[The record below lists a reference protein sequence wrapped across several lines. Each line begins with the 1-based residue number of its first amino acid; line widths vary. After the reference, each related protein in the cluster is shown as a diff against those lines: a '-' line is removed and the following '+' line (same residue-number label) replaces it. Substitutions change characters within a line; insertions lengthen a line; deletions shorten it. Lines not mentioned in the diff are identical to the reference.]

1 MAENQDPNIE
11 GPNVQARAEFINPG
25 TTDVKN
31 FLPFGTGFHDPN
43 QITLNPE
50 PTPVKLGNKPPYI
63 NESPTIQKDPIR
75 DTTVGFNPWDKN
87 QLAKNATGN
96 QSFAENLG
104 KKLSHQ
110 LLNLED
116 PNQYAKSFMY
126 DASSSGAHK
135 ARYKAYGQKTYD
147 KIGFNPEL
155 NNEEVF
161 NANTSIVDDY
171 VRMATHAAWPMFT
184 LGLVANPK
192 SYGQLFQ
199 GNIGQDIDEAT
210 DYEEYN
216 AIGMSTK
223 GGISGFFNNTI
234 NSLAYSA
241 GIMFEATAEYAAI
254 GAIEGSLVGPEGTV
268 AGGMIGG
275 GVGAI
280 KGLLSVPKNLWN
292 MGKYG
297 GKMLTNLKN
306 LENYNAAR
314 QAFIGA
320 SKGTWN
326 FINPI
331 NNTATAF
338 TEASNLSGLARTA
351 KTSAGFFRDVIG
363 MNMALSEGRL
373 EGGFVENN
381 TYSKLY
387 DEFWKRNN
395 RAPSDE
401 EQLNLRKQSKVAGFQ
416 DTYKNALLVFYSN
429 KIAFPNLVKG
439 NIFAG
444 QSRNIR
450 SIGKEFD
457 LIFKAGKGA
466 GAKAVTEGTYD
477 IVEYNLKNALKGFIK
492 PANFGKASLAY
503 FKTNL
508 VEGAQEVMQ
517 DVLAQ
522 STEDYYVNSFYDPAK
537 ATFDYSMSTLA
548 DAFGHQASAQGFETF
563 MSGFVMG
570 GLLKPF
576 GGAVP
581 RYASIL
587 YNKYTMDPVKYEKY
601 MEERKT
607 FGNAV
612 KNAMNNMHENP
623 VDFLNERMRNYGDQ
637 STIAKII
644 NDEDTDAKEKFDA
657 VDASFTSD
665 VLTALNA
672 GTFKTFKE
680 NFSKYGTLSDA
691 ELEEALEIQKGEGA
705 KMRQKL
711 EDFSKK
717 SDKIQERWTFAQN
730 NFGTK
735 KLQLQNFTEG
745 TPEYNKAAIYNKA
758 IDRGIYNLVFLNESF
773 DQNLE
778 RINKITNKL
787 NASFVFSNLPSAN
800 FQTLTDQKRLSN
812 TIDMLATE
820 IESLKKLDDPKT
832 AEQIKGKQEILDALT
847 EFEEK
852 QSNFNKMQAV
862 EVFEEAKK
870 RVKEEGGEDADAT
883 AEAFDELIKYY
894 KENGQDPVSEYQDA
908 LEKLLKKVSGSEMN
922 YQSALISMDRKGD
935 GSYRGGIESL
945 FNDIKDLHKLEH
957 DNRNIIPY
965 VNMLMQPA
973 SFYEHVERN
982 YEWMRNLYL
991 NRENYYKE
999 IIDQAIKAKE
1009 NNDLLKSLADDNI
1022 YVDLEEFADWVE
1034 DHNNLPSYFIEG
1046 SKGQERIIPAGSI
1059 AYEEYAQRFIM
1070 VARMQEV
1077 KAAGDPIDR
1086 EAQLENSIQDLLAQ
1100 KQVEV
1105 DRAEENFKSDIKK
1118 ETGQTLEELQ
1128 QQEQEGQE
1136 VVKPISEDAKNAQ
1149 IQRLMD
1155 VVLLFNTNDP
1165 VLQIDKLQEAFRLAG
1180 LPEETFSQSAIDIEV
1195 SKLQND
1201 QNRLINEVVPIYKS
1215 FEETYDNNLREKA
1228 AYGTAAAMAIIE
1240 REIEK
1245 INESEGEVTEIEPV
1259 EIIKDTQSWKDYQAV
1274 LKEIEDR
1281 YAELIQ
1287 ELTDS
1292 FAKKGVTPATV
1303 QKNVIIPTN
1312 TSWAEI
1318 EKLAPELFDIL
1329 DKKFADDISISPDD
1343 DKYDLVRANWLEQQ
1357 GDIIQEYNDRK
1368 LAEKILQEQEAK
1380 QFKAPTFKF
1389 IKLPKGYEIN
1399 ITSRI
1404 APLTLLRDTYQN
1416 MLDSGERTS
1425 EKTGKILKLTDKQKQ
1440 DILDDLGQLDN
1451 AINFLREQGIKTENS
1466 SFDKALQIFNDLI
1479 TARQNE
1485 IEKVFDEEGNL
1496 ISRKIDGKTAE
1507 RVTKKAEELDIQL
1520 TPGKKPFSFYALD
1533 TQVKTIKDEEGVEQ
1547 EVEIPSP
1554 ILSAFD
1560 SIMADD
1566 SIKPEDKLDAFMASF
1581 ETFAKSTKTSVF
1593 KDKNQKGLNVE
1604 KFRALREAL
1613 EVEGGFTRENVI
1625 KTVNEL
1631 AFREAAEI
1639 GNMIDNLIKDFLTRE
1654 GLTFKKVEKPE
1665 KMSQKAFDALFGDQG
1680 VITRFRDGIIDGDY
1694 MVVGASDMVFDKSLF
1709 ENGLVGETDLIAI
1722 NADGDFNIIDVK
1734 ALKKGSWDKFDADT
1748 KLEEKINQLTEDGV
1762 SEEDIEKDADVVKL
1776 RKDAKWS
1783 KKQYFRLQQSIY
1795 RNLFYNMTGIMPKRI
1810 GLMPL
1815 EVEYDTEGNLID
1827 AGLASIVPSEDTTI
1841 ELEYFDVV
1849 ESIVPLKA
1857 QPKKVTKDTPKDEGL
1872 IEEELPVEPTIADYV
1887 GRRVVYAGV
1896 VGTLKAEID
1905 GTFSI
1910 VNKDGIEAIVFE
1922 GDVLRNK
1929 NLTLSQ
1935 VGLTPIR
1942 KTQRPFEIVSING
1955 VNYKVSILGENTA
1968 IINDVMY
1975 KINWSGNANEK
1986 TIASLTY
1993 KANDAK
1999 IAELE
2004 AKKEIL
2010 EEKIDVA
2017 RDEYASFLP
2026 KSVSVDYERR
2036 ITAITKKLTTEE
2048 DPAIK
2053 QELINTRT
2061 ALEKEL
2067 EFGKIKQNSKMQQI
2081 GLDRLELNKIN
2092 SELQALRD
2100 NNPKRTM
2107 RGGNLNDLIFAINS
2121 SPENFKLYKGKNSA
2135 DQKKDLKT
2143 INSLSVSS
2151 AIASKIDDI
2160 LAENFPNT
2168 LNTLIE
2174 EGIGSISSTGL
2185 DGIFNWANNTIVKL
2199 DILASREASKGNITT
2214 DIQNQINAIYTL
2226 LNDLELIKLTKNGEI
2241 SKRQPKE
2248 IKNIFGE
2255 SKVPDRASI
2264 SQDEGSTSGQAE
2276 GVLEPQGGKP
2286 STGQMKS
2293 RIAESNLTAES
2304 ILSALE
2310 TEEGTTSKEGAKI
2323 INAINKATTDT
2334 IRGLYIEALEF
2345 LKENPGQINTTELQ
2359 QAYDDRINRLALD
2372 LLFDDLEKN
2381 ETILPKSPIFGN
2393 TEVSPVVVFKKGPN
2407 SVELKDVNTG
2417 AKQTFTE
2424 EEINKNF
2431 IRMTEE
2437 AMANEEGVQITP
2449 QDIEDFQKNTETI
2462 NETLEDTE
2470 ALNAAAK
2477 AVEEAETKGTF
2488 RDRLKNKKCNI

>member
-11 GPNVQARAEFINPG
+11 GPNVEARAEFINSG
-25 TTDVKN
+25 TTDVKS

-43 QITLNPE
+43 IVTFNPE
-50 PTPVKLGNKPPYI
+50 PSPVQLENKVF
-63 NESPTIQKDPIR
+63 NNQTPTIQKDPIR
-75 DTTVGFNPWDKN
+75 DTAVGFNPWDKN
-87 QLAKNATGN
+87 QLAKAATGN

-110 LLNLED
+110 LKNLED

-147 KIGFNPEL
+147 RIGFNPEL

-171 VRMATHAAWPMFT
+171 IRMATHAAWPMFT
-184 LGLVANPK
+184 SGLIANPK
-192 SYGQLFQ
+192 SYAQMFQ
-199 GNIGQDIDEAT
+199 GNIGQDIDAAT

-223 GGISGFFNNTI
+223 GGIGGFFNNTL

-241 GIMFEATAEYAAI
+241 GIMFEAAAEYAAI

-268 AGGMIGG
+268 AGGLIGG
-275 GVGAI
+275 GIGAL
-280 KGLLSVPKNLWN
+280 KGLASLPKNLYN

-306 LENYNAAR
+306 LENYNAAK
-314 QAFIGA
+314 QFFTSA

-338 TEASNLSGLARTA
+338 AEASNLSGLARTA
-351 KTSAGFFRDVIG
+351 KTSAGLFRDVIG
-363 MNMALSEGRL
+363 INMGLSEGRL

-401 EQLNLRKQSKVAGFQ
+401 EQVNMRKQAKTAGFQ
-416 DTYKNALLVFYSN
+416 DTWKNGLLVFYTN
-429 KIAFPNLVKG
+429 KFAFPNLVKG

-457 LIFKAGKGA
+457 IVFNAGKGSA
-466 GAKAVTEGTYD
+466 AKAITEGTYD
-477 IVEYNLKNALKGFIK
+477 IVEYNLKNALKGFVK

-508 VEGAQEVMQ
+508 TEGAQEVMQ
-517 DVLAQ
+517 DILAK

-537 ATFDYSMSTLA
+537 ATFDYSMATLGN
-548 DAFGHQASAQGFETF
+548 AFGHQVSAEGFETF

-570 GLLKPF
+570 GLMRPF
-576 GGAVP
+576 NGAVP

-587 YNKYTMDPVKYEKY
+587 YNKYTMDPVEYETY
-601 MEERKT
+601 MSERKSY
-607 FGNAV
+607 GEAV
-612 KNAMNNMHENP
+612 KNAMNNMHQNP

-637 STIAKII
+637 SSIAKII
-644 NDEDTDAKEKFDA
+644 SDEETDAKEKFDA
-657 VDASFTSD
+657 VNASFTSD
-665 VLTALNA
+665 VLTSLNA
-672 GTFKTFKE
+672 GTYKVFKD
-680 NFSKYGTLSDA
+680 NFAKYGTLSDSD
-691 ELEEALEIQKGEGA
+691 LEQALEIKPGEGA

-711 EDFSKK
+711 QEYSKK
-717 SDKIQERWTFAQN
+717 ADKIQERWEYAQN
-730 NFGTK
+730 NLANK
-735 KLQLQNFTEG
+735 KLKLQNFTEG

-758 IDRGIYNLVFLNESF
+758 IDRGIYNLVFLGQSYDE
-773 DQNLE
+773 NLE
-778 RINKITNKL
+778 RVVGITNKL
-787 NASFVFSNLPSAN
+787 NSAFTFANLPSAN
-800 FQTLTDQKRLSN
+800 FQTLTDQTRLTN
-812 TIDMLATE
+812 TIDMLSTE
-820 IESLKKLDDPKT
+820 IESLKNLDDPK
-832 AEQIKGKQEILDALT
+832 AQAQIKEKQELLDVLS

-870 RVKEEGGEDADAT
+870 RVKEEGKEDAEAT
-883 AEAFDELIKYY
+883 AQAFDELINYY
-894 KENGQDPVSEYQDA
+894 KENGQDPVAEYKGA
-908 LEKLLKKVSGSEMN
+908 LEKVLKKLAGSELQ
-922 YQSALISMDRKGD
+922 YQAAMISMDRQGD
-935 GSYRGGIESL
+935 GSYMGGIDTL
-945 FNDIKDLHKLEH
+945 FNDLKDLHKLEH

-965 VNMLMQPA
+965 INMLMQPA

-982 YEWMRNLYL
+982 FEWMRNLYM

-1034 DHNNLPSYFIEG
+1034 DPNNLPSYFIEG
-1046 SKGQERIIPAGSI
+1046 SKGQERIIPAGSL
-1059 AYEEYAQRFIM
+1059 AYEQYAQQFIM
-1070 VARMQEV
+1070 VARMQEN

-1086 EAQLENSIQDLLAQ
+1086 EAQLESAIQDLLAQ

-1105 DRAEENFKSDIKK
+1105 DRAEENFKSDIQK

-1128 QQEQEGQE
+1128 KIEQEGKE
-1136 VVKPISEDAKNAQ
+1136 VVKPISEDAKKAQ
-1149 IQRLMD
+1149 VQRLMD
-1155 VVLLFNTNDP
+1155 VALLFNTDDP
-1165 VLQIDKLQEAFRLAG
+1165 VVQIDKLQEAFRLAG

-1195 SKLQND
+1195 SKLQTD
-1201 QNRLINEVVPIYKS
+1201 QQRLIAEVVPIFNS
-1215 FEETYDNNLREKA
+1215 FEQTYDQGLREQA

-1274 LKEIEDR
+1274 LKEIDDR

-1292 FAKKGVTPATV
+1292 FAKKGVTPATI
-1303 QKNVIIPTN
+1303 QKNVLIPTN

-1318 EKLAPELFDIL
+1318 EKLAPDLFEIL
-1329 DKKFADDISISPDD
+1329 DKKFADEIPISPEE

-1404 APLTLLRDTYQN
+1404 TPLTLLRDTYQN

-1466 SFDKALQIFNDLI
+1466 SFDRSLQIFNDLI
-1479 TARQNE
+1479 IARQNE

-1694 MVVGASDMVFDKSLF
+1694 MVVGASDMVFDKELF

-1748 KLEEKINQLTEDGV
+1748 KLEEKINQLTKEGV

-1776 RKDAKWS
+1776 RKDAKFS

-1795 RNLFYNMTGIMPKRI
+1795 RNLFYNMTGMMPKRI

-1815 EVEYDTEGNLID
+1815 EVDYDTEGNLIN
-1827 AGLASIVPSEDTTI
+1827 AGLASIVPADDTTI
-1841 ELEYFDVV
+1841 ELEYFDAV

-1857 QPKKVTKDTPKDEGL
+1857 QPKKVTKETPKDEGL
-1872 IEEELPVEPTIADYV
+1872 VEEELPIEPTIADYV

-1896 VGTLKAEID
+1896 VGALKAEVD

-1910 VNKDGIEAIVFE
+1910 VNKDGIETVNFE
-1922 GDVLRNK
+1922 GQPLRNK

-1942 KTQRPFEIVSING
+1942 KTQRPFETVSVNG

-1968 IINDVMY
+1968 EINGVIY
-1975 KINWSGNANEK
+1975 RINWSGNAQEK

-1993 KANDAK
+1993 RANDAQ

-2004 AKKEIL
+2004 LKKEIL

-2026 KSVSVDYERR
+2026 KSISVDYERR
-2036 ITAITKKLTTEE
+2036 ITAITKKLNTEE

-2053 QELINTRT
+2053 QELLKTRT

-2067 EFGKIKQNSKMQQI
+2067 QTGRIKQNAKMQQI
-2081 GLDRLELNKIN
+2081 GMDRLQLDKINAELN
-2092 SELQALRD
+2092 ALRE

-2107 RGGNLNDLIFAINS
+2107 RGGNLNDLIFVINS

-2160 LAENFPNT
+2160 LAENFPDT

-2174 EGIGSISSTGL
+2174 KGVGAISVTGL
-2185 DGIFNWANNTIVKL
+2185 DGIFNWANNTIVQL
-2199 DILASREASKGNITT
+2199 EILSSREAAKGNVTT

-2241 SKRQPKE
+2241 SKRQSKE
-2248 IKNIFGE
+2248 VKNIFGE
-2255 SKVPDRASI
+2255 SKVPDRTSI
-2264 SQDEGSTSGQAE
+2264 PENEGITGGQAT
-2276 GVLEPQGGKP
+2276 GVPEPQGGKP
-2286 STGQMKS
+2286 STDEMKS
-2293 RIAESNLTAES
+2293 RIAESNLTAQS

-2310 TEEGTTSKEGAKI
+2310 TNEGVTSKEGAKL
-2323 INAINKATTDT
+2323 INAINNATTDN
-2334 IRGLYIEALEF
+2334 IRESYIAALEF
-2345 LKENPGQINTTELQ
+2345 LRDNPGKINTTELME
-2359 QAYDDRINRLALD
+2359 AYEARMEKLSLL
-2372 LLFDDLEKN
+2372 LLFDDLQKN
-2381 ETILPKSPIFGN
+2381 EIILPKSPIFGN
-2393 TEVSPVVVFKKGPN
+2393 SEISPVVVFKKGPN

-2417 AKQTFTE
+2417 TKQTFTE

-2431 IRMTEE
+2431 MRMTEE
-2437 AMANEEGVQITP
+2437 AMAQEDGVQLTP
-2449 QDIEDFQKNTETI
+2449 QDVADFQKNTETI